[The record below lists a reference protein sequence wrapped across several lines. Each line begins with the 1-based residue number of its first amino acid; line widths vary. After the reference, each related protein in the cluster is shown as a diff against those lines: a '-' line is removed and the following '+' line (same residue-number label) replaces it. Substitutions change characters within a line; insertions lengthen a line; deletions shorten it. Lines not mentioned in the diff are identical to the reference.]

1 MLNHSLTFDAKCHCL
16 NISDASL
23 KAQKSINCFTHLCV
37 TEPIFFW
44 LESKLIQN
52 SSSHGSIPLLIV
64 KLPGTGGDLQ
74 GLLDPLHVE
83 DPVPGCSTACSV
95 HRIIQRMEKVLT
107 TKWLN
112 KLSVNYYI
120 DVLVVLVVPILSNMM

>member
-1 MLNHSLTFDAKCHCL
+1 MLNHHSLTFDAKCHCL

-23 KAQKSINCFTHLCV
+23 KAINCFTHLCV

-44 LESKLIQN
+44 LESKLIEN
-52 SSSHGSIPLLIV
+52 SSSHGSIPLLVV

-112 KLSVNYYI
+112 KLSVN
-120 DVLVVLVVPILSNMM
+120 DFNDVLVVPILSNMM

>member
-1 MLNHSLTFDAKCHCL
+1 MDTCSLLTHGVENEMHVEGTGRHIHC
-16 NISDASL
+16 
-23 KAQKSINCFTHLCV
+23 
-37 TEPIFFW
+37 FW
-44 LESKLIQN
+44 LESKLSQN
-52 SSSHGSIPLLIV
+52 SSSHGSIPLLVV

-112 KLSVNYYI
+112 KLSMNYYI
-120 DVLVVLVVPILSNMM
+120 DVLVVPILSNMM